1 MSPHFGRQTFFIFQS
16 QFFIKITFYQ
26 KKNLLEGKTQNYLMI
41 N

>member
-26 KKNLLEGKTQNYLMI
+26 KKKIFSKGKLKTI
-41 N
+41 